1 MEQIRTT
8 YTSAVKEC
16 IKRYRVQNKAKINE
30 KNREYYH
37 KKMQNPEYKQKLR
50 ERAIARY
57 QQKIKDKKIEKI
69 NNTA

>member
-30 KNREYYH
+30 KNR
-37 KKMQNPEYKQKLR
+37 
-50 ERAIARY
+50 
-57 QQKIKDKKIEKI
+57 
-69 NNTA
+69 